1 MSLHN
6 QPTNPWKN
14 KKKTQKMKIECH
26 SRFVPRTAREPCLTS
41 KKISQMILL
50 CRVHCLI
57 LAHANY
63 CVNLV
68 EAECFFR
75 YLELSIYVTIKLLKC
90 VVRLKLEGFHYSV
103 LRLARRHYFYLSV
116 TLTSPAFTFLVAAL

>member
-14 KKKTQKMKIECH
+14 KKKKKQKMKIGCH

-41 KKISQMILL
+41 KKISQVILL

-57 LAHANY
+57 LEHANY
-63 CVNLV
+63 CVILV
-68 EAECFFR
+68 EAECFF
-75 YLELSIYVTIKLLKC
+75 SISGIKHLCYYQITKMC
-90 VVRLKLEGFHYSV
+90 SK
-103 LRLARRHYFYLSV
+103 A
-116 TLTSPAFTFLVAAL
+116 